1 MEMKQTEKGAYFIR
15 WMMDHEPPPTYK
27 KGGQFEGKVDRWQE
41 FEYVGPSIVLQ
52 WSGALELGSGVKE
65 NRDQEGFHL
74 RLLHAATPET
84 DTTFHYFWSSANGYR
99 QHDPAATQ
107 EMYDEIYPT
116 FIEDK
121 IIMEAQQDRIN
132 LNPDRDLVEIHA
144 DGALSLAR
152 LSLDKI
158 IEQDVAQMA
167 QAAE

>member
-1 MEMKQTEKGAYFIR
+1 
-15 WMMDHEPPPTYK
+15 
-27 KGGQFEGKVDRWQE
+27 
-41 FEYVGPSIVLQ
+41 
-52 WSGALELGSGVKE
+52 
-65 NRDQEGFHL
+65 
-74 RLLHAATPET
+74 
-84 DTTFHYFWSSANGYR
+84 
-99 QHDPAATQ
+99 
-107 EMYDEIYPT
+107 MYDEIYPT